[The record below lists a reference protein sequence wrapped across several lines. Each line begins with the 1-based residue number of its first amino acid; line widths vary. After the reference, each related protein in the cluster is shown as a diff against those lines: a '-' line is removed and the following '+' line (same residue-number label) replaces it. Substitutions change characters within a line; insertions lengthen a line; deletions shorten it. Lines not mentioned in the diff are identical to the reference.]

1 MNCSTNVLTTSENSC
16 GEFVTTWPDL
26 TFWNITF
33 FTVPPTPSI
42 GPFPWWRLLYNYI
55 RDLLGKWYQPKYKT
69 WSKLSSHPVNP
80 VTPHAQ
86 ILIVFTV
93 LTFNFMNNFF
103 QTTHWSH
110 YIMIWY
116 FTDNNNVI
124 VLDISLNVKI
134 ATPCK
139 NAEASITKIDTLND
153 ILLLIFVTL
162 CKVNL
167 DHKVVW
173 AERSLHFLIH
183 IDLPSFDV
191 NMFF

>member
-1 MNCSTNVLTTSENSC
+1 
-16 GEFVTTWPDL
+16 
-26 TFWNITF
+26 
-33 FTVPPTPSI
+33 
-42 GPFPWWRLLYNYI
+42 
-55 RDLLGKWYQPKYKT
+55 
-69 WSKLSSHPVNP
+69 
-80 VTPHAQ
+80 
-86 ILIVFTV
+86 
-93 LTFNFMNNFF
+93 
-103 QTTHWSH
+103 
-110 YIMIWY
+110 MIWY

-173 AERSLHFLIH
+173 AEWSLHFLIH